1 MSSEELASA
10 DPPPSQVEEDQPED
24 ESEKQVRNAAGRLSF
39 NNISK
44 LSKKYVITQAFLD
57 HYDETRK
64 RAEWKLELRKS
75 NRDTTPL
82 EEDALHRLDSSLKKN
97 TAFVRKIRQSFNADS
112 AAGLT
117 KDAKSLNLTKYM
129 GEVRYVSLNEKWYS

>member
-1 MSSEELASA
+1 MSTEELTSA
-10 DPPPSQVEEDQPED
+10 DPPSQMEEEQPED
-24 ESEKQVRNAAGRLSF
+24 ESEKQVRNCGSSF
-39 NNISK
+39 IQK
-44 LSKKYVITQAFLD
+44 HFQIVKKYVTQAFLD

-75 NRDTTPL
+75 NRDTNPL

-129 GEVRYVSLNEKWYS
+129 GEV

>member
-1 MSSEELASA
+1 MSYLFI
-10 DPPPSQVEEDQPED
+10 Q
-24 ESEKQVRNAAGRLSF
+24 KQFQIV
-39 NNISK
+39 
-44 LSKKYVITQAFLD
+44 KKYVLTQAFLD

-75 NRDTTPL
+75 NRDTNPL

-129 GEVRYVSLNEKWYS
+129 GEVTNAIVEVKLKTNDVKGMVELCSFLHQVQ